1 MDVHAF
7 LFSDMLLLCKVLT
20 KKSHSS
26 NPEARMKIIRQP
38 FVVDR
43 LILADVNK
51 DNQPGSTGLAIVYL
65 NEYNVVSA
73 AFTLHSSEPKIIKV

>member
-1 MDVHAF
+1 MIGDWHTESTLIFLLLTLQTISFQLDVHAF

-38 FVVDR
+38 FIVDR
-43 LILADVNK
+43 IMLSEINK
-51 DNQPGSTGLAIVYL
+51 DGQ
-65 NEYNVVSA
+65 
-73 AFTLHSSEPKIIKV
+73 IIGESNF